1 MWKRTVVAVCAL
13 ALTAAMSLPG
23 GAVAAD
29 KDIVVGMLLAMSGS
43 GITYGKV
50 MSQGALLA
58 AEEIN
63 AHGGVGGRK
72 IRIEIGDHKSGE
84 VKAATSEVQRLV
96 NLYSTPAILSSF
108 SAPTVAAQAM
118 AADLDIVLVNGG
130 GWSPA
135 LVGKSRLWNTRLTGD
150 ATATAVLQVAWDDGA
165 RSLCMIYRQDPSG
178 IDTAKVA
185 GEFWK
190 KLGGKVLCEEKYD
203 INANN
208 FSSQIAKVRTTRPD
222 ALAVYSYGQVHG
234 ILIKQARD
242 FGYTG
247 PIYGIEF
254 LPENVTTAGKAIE
267 GYKFA
272 LDEFDVK
279 SKDPSTAKFV
289 AAYQARYKEDPDF
302 YAANYYEATYM
313 LRDAMVALQ
322 KEGKP
327 ITGGNIDAKIRQ
339 IRTFPSVYGGT
350 MTLQD
355 NGTVKKPIAVFQVKN
370 GQKTLLK
377 RLVN

>member
-1 MWKRTVVAVCAL
+1 MWKRLLAIFAMGAMLAVGQ
-13 ALTAAMSLPG
+13 PG
-23 GAVAAD
+23 GAQAQDEVA
-29 KDIVVGMLLAMSGS
+29 VGMLLAMSGS
-43 GITYGKV
+43 GITFGKV

-63 AHGGVGGRK
+63 AQGGIGGK
-72 IRIEIGDHKSGE
+72 KLRIEIGDHKSGE

-96 NLYSTPAILSSF
+96 NVYKTSAILSSF

-118 AADLDIVLVNGG
+118 AAELDLVLVNGG

-135 LVGKSRLWNTRLTGD
+135 LIGKPRLWNTRMTSD
-150 ATATAVLQVAWDDGA
+150 VTATAILQVAWEDGA
-165 RSLCMIYRQDPSG
+165 RTLCMIYRQDPSG

-185 GEFWK
+185 GEFWH

-203 INANN
+203 INATN
-208 FSSQIAKVRTTRPD
+208 FSSQIAKIRNSKPD
-222 ALAVYSYGQVHG
+222 ALVAYSYGQVHG
-234 ILIKQARD
+234 VIIKQARD
-242 FGYTG
+242 FGYSG

-254 LPENVTTAGKAIE
+254 LPENVTTAGAAIE
-267 GYKFA
+267 GHKFA
-272 LDEFDVK
+272 LDEFDAK
-279 SKDPSTAKFV
+279 STEPATAKFV
-289 AAYQARYKEDPDF
+289 AAYRARYKEDPDF
-302 YAANYYEATYM
+302 YAANYYEATYL

-327 ITGGNIDAKIRQ
+327 LTGGNLDAKIRQ

-350 MTLQD
+350 MTLLD
-355 NGTVKKPIAVFQVKN
+355 NGTVKKPVAVFQVKN

-377 RLVN
+377 RLTD

>member
-1 MWKRTVVAVCAL
+1 MWKRLLAICAMGALL
-13 ALTAAMSLPG
+13 AMGQPS
-23 GAVAAD
+23 GAQAQDEV
-29 KDIVVGMLLAMSGS
+29 VVGMLLAMSGS

-63 AHGGVGGRK
+63 AQGGIGGK
-72 IRIEIGDHKSGE
+72 KLRIEIGDHKSGE
-84 VKAATSEVQRLV
+84 VKAGTSEVQRLV
-96 NLYSTPAILSSF
+96 NVYKTPAILSSF

-118 AADLDIVLVNGG
+118 AADLDLVLVNGG

-135 LVGKSRLWNTRLTGD
+135 LMGKPRLWNTRMTGD
-150 ATATAVLQVAWDDGA
+150 ATATAVLRVAWEDGA
-165 RSLCMIYRQDPSG
+165 RTLCMIYRQDPSG

-185 GEFWK
+185 GEFWTN
-190 KLGGKVLCEEKYD
+190 LGGKVLCEEKYD
-203 INANN
+203 INATN
-208 FSSQIAKVRTTRPD
+208 FSSQIAKIRNSRPD
-222 ALAVYSYGQVHG
+222 ALAAYSYGQVHG
-234 ILIKQARD
+234 VLIKQARD
-242 FGYTG
+242 FGYSG

-254 LPENVTTAGKAIE
+254 LPENLTVAGAAIE

-279 SKDPSTAKFV
+279 SIDPATVKFV
-289 AAYQARYKEDPDF
+289 AAYRARYKEDPDF
-302 YAANYYEATYM
+302 YAANYYEATYL

-327 ITGGNIDAKIRQ
+327 LTGGNLDAKIRQ

-350 MTLQD
+350 MTLLD

-377 RLVN
+377 RLSN